1 MIRKIIT
8 SDFPIVYKLGEEI
21 NENYSH
27 VNNLTSI
34 INDNNKIIYFY
45 IINNAV
51 VGFIHLT
58 VSFDEADI
66 VDIITDKKYR
76 RRNIGTSLIKYVI
89 NDNNLK
95 KMNLE
100 VRENNQ
106 GAIDFY
112 ENLQFKKVRRIKN
125 YYGTEDAIFMVKE
138 I

>member
-27 VNNLTSI
+27 FNNLTSI
-34 INDNNKIIYFY
+34 INDNNQIIYVY

-51 VGFIHLT
+51 VGFIHLA

-66 VDIITDKKYR
+66 VDIITDKEYR
-76 RRNIGTSLIKYVI
+76 RKNIGTSLIKYAI

-106 GAIDFY
+106 VAIDFY
-112 ENLQFKKVRRIKN
+112 QNLQFKKVRIIKN
-125 YYGTEDAIFMVKE
+125 YYGTEDAIFMIKE